1 MGGKKC
7 WRACCHPKR
16 GPDGNP
22 VGVGEAMLKFADAI
36 ALDEG
41 WEVIGLESIR
51 N

>member
-1 MGGKKC
+1 
-7 WRACCHPKR
+7 
-16 GPDGNP
+16 
-22 VGVGEAMLKFADAI
+22 MLKFADAI